1 MINLKNAAQIEKM
14 RAAGK
19 LLYEVEQVVRKAIQP
34 GVTTADL
41 DVLAEQLIRKGG
53 GIPSEK
59 GYEGYPCSIC
69 ASVNEEVV
77 HGIPSD
83 KQVLREGD
91 IISVDCTLLLDGWQ
105 ADSAFTVGVGK
116 ISDEALRLIITTEQS
131 FWQGIRQ
138 CVVGNRLGDVGYAIE
153 QHVKAQGFT
162 PIRDYT
168 GHGIGRAMHE
178 DPSVFNF
185 GEPGRG
191 LRLRKGMTLAV
202 EPMIVQG
209 DWHIST
215 DPDGWT
221 VRTLDGKLC
230 SHYEHT
236 IAINEEGLPDILTL
250 PGFSWEHTPRNADGF
265 PCVSHLA
272 EAGVEGAL

>member
-1 MINLKNAAQIEKM
+1 MISLKNAAQIEKM

-19 LLYEVEQVVRKAIQP
+19 LLYEVEQQVRKAIRP

-41 DVLAEQLIRKGG
+41 DVLAEQLIRRGG
-53 GIPSEK
+53 AIPSEK

-69 ASVNEEVV
+69 ASVNDEVV

-83 KQVLREGD
+83 IRVLREGD
-91 IISVDCTLLLDGWQ
+91 IITVDCTLELDGWQ
-105 ADSAFTVGVGK
+105 ADSAFTVGVGA
-116 ISDEALRLIITTEQS
+116 ISREALALIVATEQS
-131 FWQGIRQ
+131 FWQGVRQ
-138 CVVGNRLGDVGYAIE
+138 CVVGNRLGDVGHAIE
-153 QHVKAQGFT
+153 QHVKARGFA

-191 LRLRKGMTLAV
+191 IRLRKGMTIAV

-209 DWHIST
+209 DWHILN
-215 DPDGWT
+215 DADGWT
-221 VRTLDGKLC
+221 VRTRDGKLC

-236 IAINEEGLPDILTL
+236 IAINESGLPEILTL
-250 PGFSWEHTPRNADGF
+250 PGFSWEHSP
-265 PCVSHLA
+265 
-272 EAGVEGAL
+272 